1 MIIINTEIIVK
12 FVNYLLNEVK
22 NGSIY
27 VLGGQGERGSN
38 ITQSFIK
45 NREHDDTNNINRVNK
60 LLNKRKNN
68 PLYDNEKIGAFDCS
82 GLICYFLLSYNLIPD
97 DRTANGLKG
106 LTKQIK
112 RNEIIAGDF
121 CCQLDSKGKC
131 THIAVAIDNINCV
144 EARGRDYGV
153 VISEI
158 DDRQFTYFGRFF
170 S

>member
-1 MIIINTEIIVK
+1 MNTDIIIK
-12 FVNYLLNEVK
+12 FVNYLLEEVK

-27 VLGGQGERGSN
+27 ILGGQGERGSN
-38 ITQSFIK
+38 ITDSFIK
-45 NREHDDTNNINRVNK
+45 NREHDNTSNINRVKN

-68 PLYDNEKIGAFDCS
+68 PLYNNEKIGCFDCS
-82 GLICYFLLSYNLIPD
+82 GLICYFLLSYNLIPG

-112 RNEIIAGDF
+112 REEVIAGDF
-121 CCQLDSKGKC
+121 CCQLDNTGRC

-153 VISEI
+153 VITEI
-158 DDRQFTYFGRFF
+158 DDRNFSYYGRFF
-170 S
+170 T